1 MARKELATLPD
12 LEALKASAP
21 PAEITADQISDQPAE
36 APITTGGEAAEL
48 TLRVPRRL
56 MRALRAR
63 AEREGIPPEQVIMRR
78 LAAAECAPTYP
89 PPRRPNRQVRFLESL
104 LLTSLLMRMW

>member
-1 MARKELATLPD
+1 MARKELATLPN

-48 TLRVPRRL
+48 TLHVPRRL

-63 AEREGIPPEQVIMRR
+63 AEREGIRPEQLVMRW
-78 LAAAECAPTYP
+78 LAAAEYAQGFRA
-89 PPRRPNRQVRFLESL
+89 PRRPNIQVRLLKSL
-104 LLTSLLMRMW
+104 LATSLLMRMW